1 MILLTGA
8 AGFIGSNI
16 LDALLADGYRVVG
29 LDNFESNYSRSIKKA
44 NLASALASKKFS
56 LLEGDIRNIGD
67 IEKALSLGKC
77 QGVIHMAARAGVRA
91 SIKDPGPYVDVNIRG
106 TINVLETARKA
117 GVGKFVLASS
127 SSVYGAETPVP
138 FKETAACDCQVSPYA
153 VSKIAME
160 HFARV
165 WHKIHGLDI
174 TCLRYFTVYGPR
186 QRPEMAI
193 HKFARLIIEGQAIPV
208 FGDGRSSRS
217 YTYVS
222 DAVAGT
228 ISALQRVNGY
238 ACYNIGETRRV
249 QLCELIELLGA
260 ALKRQVIIETW
271 PDQPGDVPL
280 TAADISLAI
289 KELDY
294 NPAVDIV
301 TGLEKFVQW
310 LGNSAAV
317 GKAPQENK

>member
-1 MILLTGA
+1 MILLTGC
-8 AGFIGSNI
+8 AGFIGSNL
-16 LDALLADGYRVVG
+16 LDTLLADGHQVVG
-29 LDNFESNYSRSIKKA
+29 LDNFAPTYSRSIKES
-44 NLASALASKKFS
+44 NLASALTNKKFS
-56 LLEGDIRNIGD
+56 LIEGDIRNVDD

-77 QGVIHMAARAGVRA
+77 QGVIHLAALAGVRD
-91 SIKDPGPYVDVNIRG
+91 SIKDPGPYVDVNVNG

-117 GVGKFVLASS
+117 GVSKFVLASS
-127 SSVYGAETPVP
+127 SSVYGEKTPVP
-138 FKETAACDCQVSPYA
+138 FKESATCDYQVSPYA
-153 VSKIAME
+153 ASKMAME

-165 WHKIHGLDI
+165 WHKIYDLDI

-193 HKFARLIIEGQAIPV
+193 HKFARLIIEGKALPV

-222 DAVAGT
+222 DAVEGT

-238 ACYNIGETRRV
+238 TCYNIGETGRV
-249 QLCELIELLGA
+249 QLCELIELLGV
-260 ALKRQVIIETW
+260 ALQRKVIIESL
-271 PDQPGDVPL
+271 PDQPGDVPH
-280 TAADISLAI
+280 TAADISKAI

-294 NPAVDIV
+294 NAVVGIV

-310 LGNSAAV
+310 LDNNAA
-317 GKAPQENK
+317 KEK